1 MKKLS
6 IKRLFQLTVC
16 GIFAIVTTMTFLGIH
31 SYISA
36 QKNYN
41 TQSLNLI
48 DSCTANIQ
56 TVYKNIERL
65 STALSYDKDIQKL
78 LSVTD
83 TLEKNKLL
91 NTVYKII
98 TPAIQNNSTIKY
110 IAVFNDDEVITLHDS
125 TEFNGYFAVQYFQ
138 KNATDGFKM
147 WNNNKKNY
155 ITLNRPLYDLSDK
168 KPHRIGSILIVSD
181 TKLISVLINNIRSY
195 SGISIA
201 VTDEN
206 KNIIA
211 SNVDIDLE
219 NKQYNFKVIE
229 NSDIAI
235 AYKFNM
241 FSQGQSFAIILL
253 MLMGF
258 IATVLFASFV
268 ATGIKIRVALP
279 IEQLIDT
286 MKQIGSTNLNKRIKE
301 DLNPEFNTIAV
312 YINEMLERIDD
323 MTHLIFQSQE
333 RLYEIEI
340 ANRENAYNALKSQTS
355 PHFLFNTLEC
365 IRSIATFHK
374 ISEIVQITLSLS
386 NILRYSIKGD
396 ETATIDEEIKNVC
409 EYLKIINIRFPDKI
423 QFLCNVDN
431 EIQSS
436 RYIKMILQPIIENS
450 VYHGLE
456 MIEGNGTIQIE
467 GKRIDNMTV
476 LTVTDNGFG
485 IDSEKLENLR
495 KNISVKKIDNLHI
508 GLNNINNRIKLTYG
522 DEYGINIDSAVGRGT
537 TVKIYLPNN
546 TD

>member
-1 MKKLS
+1 MS
-6 IKRLFQLTVC
+6 
-16 GIFAIVTTMTFLGIH
+16 FLGIH
-31 SYISA
+31 SYIAA

-41 TQSLNLI
+41 TQSLNLV

-65 STALSYDKDIQKL
+65 SIALSYDKDIQKL

-83 TLEKNKLL
+83 AVEKNELL

-98 TPAIQNNSTIKY
+98 TPTIQNNSTIKY
-110 IAVFNDDEVITLHDS
+110 IAAFNDDEVITLYDS
-125 TEFNGYFAVQYFQ
+125 TEFNGYFAVQHFQ
-138 KNATDGFKM
+138 KNAADGFKT

-155 ITLNRPLYDLSDK
+155 IALNRALYDLSNK
-168 KPHRIGSILIVSD
+168 KPNRIGSILIISD
-181 TKLISVLINNIRSY
+181 IETISELINNIRSY

-206 KNIIA
+206 KSIIA
-211 SNVDIDLE
+211 ANVDMDLE
-219 NKQYNFKVIE
+219 NKQYNFKMIE
-229 NSDIAI
+229 NTNLAI

-241 FSQGQSFAIILL
+241 FSQGQNFTIILL
-253 MLMGF
+253 MLIGL

-268 ATGIKIRVALP
+268 ATGIKISVAVP
-279 IEQLIDT
+279 IEQLIHT
-286 MKQIGSTNLNKRIKE
+286 MTEIGNTNLNKRIKE

-312 YINEMLERIDD
+312 YINEMLDRIDD
-323 MTHLIFQSQE
+323 MTHTIFQTQE

-365 IRSIATFHK
+365 IRSIATYHK
-374 ISEIVQITLSLS
+374 INEIVQTTVSLS
-386 NILRYSIKGD
+386 NILRYSTKGD

-409 EYLKIINIRFPDKI
+409 EYLRIINIRFPDKI
-423 QFLCNVDN
+423 RFVCNVDS

-485 IDSEKLENLR
+485 IDSERLADLR

-508 GLNNINNRIKLTYG
+508 GLSNINNRIKLSYG
-522 DEYGINIDSAVGRGT
+522 DEYGITIDSAVGHGT